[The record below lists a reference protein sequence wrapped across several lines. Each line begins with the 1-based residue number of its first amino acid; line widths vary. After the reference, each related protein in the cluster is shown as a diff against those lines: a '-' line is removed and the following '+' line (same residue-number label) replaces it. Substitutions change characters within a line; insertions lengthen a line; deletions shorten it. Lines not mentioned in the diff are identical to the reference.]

1 MDYEKL
7 VLSLLIQN
15 AEGFEATTLKSEY
28 FLNSNFSK
36 LFKSLSEYYLKHK
49 NISPIEITKEDK
61 EFNFGLY
68 NELLRETIPVDDWKR
83 SLTILENDI
92 INAYKFHWVKKLA
105 SLNLTFDEFKE
116 KVDKLAKIDVSQ
128 LKYYKTTSEVNMI
141 GNENV
146 VYIKSGVNLLD
157 KFLKGFALGELS
169 VWSGGNGSGKSTLL
183 SQIAIESFKNGNNV
197 LIFSGE
203 LKDSRL
209 MKWMNLQICGKGN
222 LKYNEQYDF
231 YYPKDKDEVLKFSDN
246 KLFIYD
252 NEIGNDISKIIFAI
266 YDAVKNKNVKMV
278 ILDNLMS
285 MNLSNYGQDK
295 YDVQTKLI
303 TELSDM
309 AKRLNIHIHFVCHPR
324 KSISFLRKYD
334 ISGTA
339 DLTNIADNVF
349 IVHRVNNDFKKQ
361 TSEMFKWNKDHELYD
376 YDNIIEVCKNR
387 EQGIQD
393 MFIGQYFEVVTKR
406 FLNFANENKNYIGGE
421 QYE

>member
-1 MDYEKL
+1 MMDYEKIT
-7 VLSLLIQN
+7 LSLMIEN
-15 AEGFEATTLKSEY
+15 VESFENTNLRSEY
-28 FLNSNFSK
+28 FLNNNYSK
-36 LFKSLSEYYLKHK
+36 LFQCMHDYYLNK
-49 NISPIEITKEDK
+49 
-61 EFNFGLY
+61 
-68 NELLRETIPVDDWKR
+68 LLTEKIPVDDWQKT
-83 SLTILENDI
+83 LQILENDI
-92 INAYKFHWVKKLA
+92 VNAYKYYWAKKLTTA
-105 SLNLTFDEFKE
+105 DLTFDEFK
-116 KVDKLAKIDVSQ
+116 DKIDQLAKIDISK
-128 LKYYKTTSEVNMI
+128 LKYYKTSSEINMSA
-141 GNENV
+141 NENI
-146 VYIKSGVNLLD
+146 VYIKSGIKNLD
-157 KFLKGFALGELS
+157 KYIKGFALGELS

-183 SQIAIESFKNGNNV
+183 SQLAIESIKKDNNV

-209 MKWMNLQICGKGN
+209 MKWMNLQICGESN
-222 LKYNEQYDF
+222 LYYNQDYDY
-231 YYPKDKDEVLKFSDN
+231 YYPKNKEEVMRVTDG

-285 MNLSNYGQDK
+285 MNLASYGQDK

-303 TELSDM
+303 TDLSDM

-324 KSISFLRKYD
+324 KSTSFLRKYD

-361 TSEMFKWNKDHELYD
+361 TSEMFKWKTDNELYEF
-376 YDNIIEVCKNR
+376 DNIVEICKNR

-393 MFIGQYFEVVTKR
+393 MFVGQYFEVKTKR
-406 FLNFANENKNYIGGE
+406 FLNYKTENKFYL
-421 QYE
+421 